1 MNNKSLYLIF
11 ALSALVL
18 LFIERIHI
26 PFLESVCQVFICG
39 GAFYYVFRS
48 YREKKAVTLLMCL
61 MALVGLLYNPVVP
74 INVGQ
79 VYWIVAH
86 IITMALF
93 YFISLKTP
101 IDDTIITRK
110 EEDEVPKE

>member
-1 MNNKSLYLIF
+1 MNNKSLYLVF

-74 INVGQ
+74 INVER

>member
-86 IITMALF
+86 IITLALF

>member
-1 MNNKSLYLIF
+1 MNNKSLYLVF

-74 INVGQ
+74 IRVDHG
-79 VYWIVAH
+79 YWSVAH

>member
-1 MNNKSLYLIF
+1 MNNKSLYLVF

-74 INVGQ
+74 IRVGH

>member
-1 MNNKSLYLIF
+1 MNNKSLYLVF
-11 ALSALVL
+11 SLSALVL
-18 LFIERIHI
+18 LFIERVHI
-26 PFLESVCQVFICG
+26 PFLESVCQVLICG

-74 INVGQ
+74 IRVDH

>member
-1 MNNKSLYLIF
+1 MNNKSLYLVF

-86 IITMALF
+86 IITLALF